1 MKSQARITQRSA
13 DQIRREALEI
23 HSRVAD
29 IHARAAEFFTNH
41 AVVDRMAG
49 RVELAVEMEARAER
63 ERNLEA
69 VERQL
74 AQTHGS

>member
-1 MKSQARITQRSA
+1 MWPTFTLARRS
-13 DQIRREALEI
+13 
-23 HSRVAD
+23 
-29 IHARAAEFFTNH
+29 FFTNH